1 MSGAMFPIAVGGA
14 QKLVEVRIGDAV
26 ELRVALL
33 AAHTEHV
40 TADVKSSADALP
52 PGVPVEF
59 RASVWGQRIV
69 ATTGP
74 DQRQLD
80 QSGANTTLFKQ

>member
-1 MSGAMFPIAVGGA
+1 MFPIAVGGA

-26 ELRVALL
+26 ELRVRTLL

-40 TADVKSSADALP
+40 TANVKSPADALP

-80 QSGANTTLFKQ
+80 QSGANRTLFKT